1 MNDIGLLKLESINNF
16 LKIYSQISK
25 NNYKNESDKLIL
37 TLFSYFASIS
47 KNDQKLYDLC
57 KNIIDTF
64 SNNQFLNRYKGIKSL
79 NNIFT
84 SKLHSRYNLFLIKLI
99 HFINKKRKKYFNT
112 INRNNFDNGLKIEEF
127 KNSSQLNLYN
137 NRNKNKNNFLPK
149 SN

>member
-57 KNIIDTF
+57 KNIID
-64 SNNQFLNRYKGIKSL
+64 K
-79 NNIFT
+79 
-84 SKLHSRYNLFLIKLI
+84 
-99 HFINKKRKKYFNT
+99 
-112 INRNNFDNGLKIEEF
+112 
-127 KNSSQLNLYN
+127 
-137 NRNKNKNNFLPK
+137 
-149 SN
+149 